1 MDEQLAI
8 IRRIF
13 RAALYKKGS
22 AARLAHHLGLSFPQL
37 GTYLRGEAMP
47 SELVLLHA
55 VELVLD
61 DLPHIRAEFSSEVWN
76 SLALPR

>member
-13 RAALYKKGS
+13 RAALDKKGS
-22 AARLAHHLGLSFPQL
+22 AARLAHHLGVSFPQL
-37 GTYLRGEAMP
+37 GSYLRGEAMP
-47 SELVLLHA
+47 SDLVLLRA
-55 VELVLD
+55 VDLILD
-61 DLPHIRAEFSSEVWN
+61 DLPRIRAEFSSEVWT

>member
-13 RAALYKKGS
+13 RTAVEKKGS
-22 AARLAHHLGLSFPQL
+22 AARLAHHLGLSFPQV
-37 GTYLRGEAMP
+37 GSYLRGEAMP

-55 VELVLD
+55 VELILD
-61 DLPHIRAEFSSEVWN
+61 DLPRIRREFSSAVWD